1 MNAKQWALM
10 RKDLRSVTQNRRM
23 MTVLLVVPLV
33 LTVAVPSIFILSLRL
48 DPKAA
53 GEMKALVH
61 QLPPSLQAGAGGELE
76 RLLWLVVNRMM
87 PPFFLTIPV
96 MASSVMAASAFVGER
111 ERRTLETLLYAPLS
125 LKEIFQAKIW
135 AGVLVG
141 AAVSLLSFAAMA
153 AVVEA
158 EAFFVTGRGV
168 GLDVLWLVTLLLVAP
183 ALTLCVIGFTV
194 RLSAKSA
201 TVEEAQQR
209 TSFLTLPVML
219 LLVGQMGG
227 VFMLD
232 VRLMLAVAAAVV
244 AAAVWTLRSAARHFT
259 YEQLLGQ

>member
-1 MNAKQWALM
+1 MIIADTIILIAQVPEA
-10 RKDLRSVTQNRRM
+10 V
-23 MTVLLVVPLV
+23 TVLNVA
-33 LTVAVPSIFILSLRL
+33 TVI
-48 DPKAA
+48 
-53 GEMKALVH
+53 
-61 QLPPSLQAGAGGELE
+61 
-76 RLLWLVVNRMM
+76 
-87 PPFFLTIPV
+87 
-96 MASSVMAASAFVGER
+96 
-111 ERRTLETLLYAPLS
+111 
-125 LKEIFQAKIW
+125 
-135 AGVLVG
+135 
-141 AAVSLLSFAAMA
+141 AAVA

-168 GLDVLWLVTLLLVAP
+168 GLDVLWLVTLFLVAP

-244 AAAVWTLRSAARHFT
+244 ATAVWTLRSAARHFT